1 MNNLVF
7 LTGAVSELEIESE
20 NRYRFEMSIFKGDV
34 SDIVL
39 CRCTARHYETVLQAQ
54 ETDEA
59 LTISGMIKSYKE
71 DGKSKAYVGVDDAMI
86 ALPFTDDENTATGE
100 GCLCSNPKA
109 YANRTIAYMR
119 IPTYADKLAFV
130 SIAAYGYEARKL
142 AVLERDAHI
151 RYKGYVTYDGINTQ
165 LVIEEL
171 KVEGEENE
179 NTQNRSTE
187 LQRDE
192 TIRHQS
198 SADYVHQGH
207 KPSWKNDSYR
217 CRVRHSDRN
226 DVRRQYGQQHPT
238 YGRAWS

>member
-7 LTGAVSELEIESE
+7 LTGAVSELESESE
-20 NRYRFEMSIFKGDV
+20 NRFRFIVSVFKDDV
-34 SDIVL
+34 TDTVL
-39 CRCTARHYETVLQAQ
+39 CRCTARHYDTILQAQ
-54 ETDEA
+54 ETGEA

-71 DGKSKAYVGVDDAMI
+71 DGKSRAYVGVNDAMI
-86 ALPFTDDENTATGE
+86 SLPFTSDENTVTGK
-100 GCLCSNPKA
+100 GCLCANPKA
-109 YANRTIAYMR
+109 YANRTIAYMSV
-119 IPTYADKLAFV
+119 PTYADKMAFV
-130 SIAAYGYEARKL
+130 SIATYGYEARKL

-151 RYKGYVTYDGINTQ
+151 RYKGYVTYDGLNTQ

-171 KVEGEENE
+171 KVEGEKNE
-179 NTQNRSTE
+179 ITQNRSAE
-187 LQRDE
+187 LQGE
-192 TIRHQS
+192 NIRHQS